1 MRLRE
6 MLPMIAIALALLA
19 LAGCHNSRNQ
29 SPYFYSTQQDVPK
42 FKSDAAT
49 PHAIAQNEVA
59 LAQEYLKMG
68 KYDLALERLQKAIK
82 TEPSSPDGYTVL
94 GLLYERINRPEL
106 AEANY
111 AKAVK
116 LAPDKGDMLNN
127 YGAWLCRSGHPVEAD
142 VQFRKALSDPFY
154 HTPGVAMLNAS
165 ICAAKAGKLE
175 LAEGYGRQL
184 LAVDPNNLQGLQNMA
199 DISFQRGQYLQAR
212 GFVERFVATGA
223 YSPPL
228 LDLGA
233 RIEDKLGDAAAARG
247 YRDRIAAGAPQPQP
261 PPNGN

>member
-6 MLPMIAIALALLA
+6 LGLATGAVLALTM

-49 PHAIAQNEVA
+49 PHAIAENEVA

-68 KYDLALERLQKAIK
+68 KYDLALERLKKAIK
-82 TEPSSPDGYTVL
+82 AEPSSPDGYTVL
-94 GLLYERINRPEL
+94 GLLYERINRPDL

-127 YGAWLCRSGHPVEAD
+127 YGAWLCRSGHPADAD
-142 VQFRKALSDPFY
+142 VQFRKALADPFY

-165 ICAAKAGKLE
+165 ICAAKAGRLDQ
-175 LAEGYGRQL
+175 AEAYGRQL
-184 LAVDPNNLQGLQNMA
+184 LSIDPNNLQGLQNMA

-212 GFVERFVATGA
+212 GFVERFVASGA
-223 YSPPL
+223 FSPQVL
-228 LDLGA
+228 ELGA
-233 RIEDKLGDAAAARG
+233 RTEDKLGDAAAARS
-247 YRDRIAAGAPQPQP
+247 YRDRIAAGAPQP